1 MKKQYE
7 RIAGI
12 TFFSILALL
21 LPTMVQAQAVEESA
35 VSKFS
40 NWLSEFSKEI
50 SGQVSGGANGAVKG
64 RVFGF
69 AQGLMGIVFLIVA
82 FMQIFGVM
90 KGEGKELDRWF
101 WGKMIAVLALIIFS
115 RVFTASATGIL
126 LGVKNAAA
134 NVITLTDDNEN
145 VDKMLGSYRETVSK
159 AIEDN
164 YKKNA
169 SGWISTIG
177 ASVERS
183 SQKIVSSIY
192 YWIIELLLML
202 YELACFFTTVFA
214 DFLVQLLVVFFPL
227 VLTLSFLPGFSQ
239 GVTQY
244 LKYILS
250 LCLWPMIVGV
260 LKMIA
265 QAIGFANILGQ
276 LQGVDVLAKAGNLDI
291 SNLISFTAILA
302 LVVMIFMIVMTPM
315 ISDMLIS
322 GSQSGGFF
330 SSTVGKATALTGG
343 GMAILSGVTK
353 NAAAKGAQSTGNVIG
368 GGMMKAG
375 ASAGRKIAGGSSPTS
390 QAITKILQ
398 KVFK

>member
-1 MKKQYE
+1 MKK
-7 RIAGI
+7 RFAR
-12 TFFSILALL
+12 TAAFTCFSLLALL
-21 LPTMVQAQAVEESA
+21 LPTLVHAQAVEESA

-40 NWLSEFSKEI
+40 NWLAEFSKEI
-50 SGQVSGGANGAVKG
+50 SGQVSGGANSAVKG

-69 AQGLMGIVFLIVA
+69 AQGLMVIVFIVVA
-82 FMQIFGVM
+82 FMQIFGIM
-90 KGEGKELDRWF
+90 KGEGKESDRWF
-101 WGKMIAVLALIIFS
+101 LGKMFAVLALIVFS
-115 RVFTASATGIL
+115 KVFTAQATGIL
-126 LGVKNAAA
+126 LGVKSAAA
-134 NVITLTDDNEN
+134 NVITMTDDNEN
-145 VDKMLGSYRETVSK
+145 VDKMLTSYRETVTK
-159 AIEDN
+159 AIDDN

-169 SGWISTIG
+169 SGWMSTIG

-183 SQKIVSSIY
+183 SQKIVSSLY
-192 YWIIELLLML
+192 YWILELLLML

-227 VLTLSFLPGFSQ
+227 VLTMSFLPGFTQ

-244 LKYILS
+244 LKYLLS

-260 LKMIA
+260 LKLIA

-291 SNLISFTAILA
+291 SNLVSFTAILA
-302 LVVMIFMIVMTPM
+302 LVVMIFMIAMTPM

-330 SSTVGKATALTGG
+330 STTVGKATALTGG

-353 NAAAKGAQSTGNVIG
+353 NAAAKGAKGVGNKIG
-368 GGMMKAG
+368 SGMLNAG
-375 ASAGRKIAGGSSPTS
+375 ASAGRNMAGSGNATS
-390 QAITKILQ
+390 QSINKIIQ
-398 KVFK
+398 KIFK

>member
-1 MKKQYE
+1 MKKQYV
-7 RIAGI
+7 RIAAF
-12 TFFSILALL
+12 TCFSLLALL
-21 LPTMVQAQAVEESA
+21 LPTLVHAQVAEESA

-40 NWLSEFSKEI
+40 NWLSDFSKEI

-69 AQGLMGIVFLIVA
+69 AQGLMVIVFLIVA

-101 WGKMIAVLALIIFS
+101 WGKMFAVLALIIFS
-115 RVFTASATGIL
+115 KVFTAQATAIL
-126 LGVKNAAA
+126 LGVKSAAA
-134 NVITLTDDNEN
+134 NVITMTDDNEN
-145 VDKMLGSYRETVSK
+145 VDKMLTSYRETVTK
-159 AIEDN
+159 AIDDN

-169 SGWISTIG
+169 SGWMSTIG

-183 SQKIVSSIY
+183 SQKIVSSLY
-192 YWIIELLLML
+192 YWILELLLML

-227 VLTLSFLPGFSQ
+227 VLTMSFLPGFTQ

-244 LKYILS
+244 LKYLLS

-260 LKMIA
+260 LKLIA

-276 LQGVDVLAKAGNLDI
+276 LQGVDVLAKAGTLDI
-291 SNLISFTAILA
+291 SNLVSFTAILA
-302 LVVMIFMIVMTPM
+302 LVVMIFMIAMTPM

-330 SSTVGKATALTGG
+330 STTVGKATALTGG
-343 GMAILSGVTK
+343 TFAVLSG
-353 NAAAKGAQSTGNVIG
+353 AAKSQAAQGAKGTSNAIG
-368 GGMMKAG
+368 KGMMNAG
-375 ASAGRKIAGGSSPTS
+375 AATGKSLASSS
-390 QAITKILQ
+390 QTVNKILQ
-398 KVFK
+398 KIFK

>member
-1 MKKQYE
+1 MKKQYV
-7 RIAGI
+7 RIAAF
-12 TFFSILALL
+12 TCFSLLALL
-21 LPTMVQAQAVEESA
+21 LPTLVHAQVAEESA

-40 NWLSEFSKEI
+40 NWLSDFSKEI

-69 AQGLMGIVFLIVA
+69 AQGLMVIVFLIVA

-101 WGKMIAVLALIIFS
+101 WGKMFAVLALIIFS
-115 RVFTASATGIL
+115 KVFTAQATAIL
-126 LGVKNAAA
+126 LGVKSAAA
-134 NVITLTDDNEN
+134 NVITMTDDNEN
-145 VDKMLGSYRETVSK
+145 VDKMLTSYRQTVTK
-159 AIEDN
+159 AIDDN

-169 SGWISTIG
+169 SGWMSTIG

-183 SQKIVSSIY
+183 SQKIVSSLY
-192 YWIIELLLML
+192 YWILELLLML

-227 VLTLSFLPGFSQ
+227 VLTMSFLPGFTQ

-244 LKYILS
+244 LKYLLS

-260 LKMIA
+260 LKLIA

-291 SNLISFTAILA
+291 SNLVSFTAILA
-302 LVVMIFMIVMTPM
+302 LVVMIFMIAMTPM

-330 SSTVGKATALTGG
+330 STTVGKATALTGG
-343 GMAILSGVTK
+343 TFAVLSG
-353 NAAAKGAQSTGNVIG
+353 AAKSQAAQGAKGTSNAIG
-368 GGMMKAG
+368 KGMLNAG
-375 ASAGRKIAGGSSPTS
+375 AATGKGLASSS
-390 QAITKILQ
+390 QTVNKILQ
-398 KVFK
+398 KIFK

>member
-1 MKKQYE
+1 MKKQYV
-7 RIAGI
+7 RIAAF
-12 TFFSILALL
+12 TCFSILALL
-21 LPTMVQAQAVEESA
+21 LPTIVHAQAVEESA
-35 VSKFS
+35 VTRFS
-40 NWLSEFSKEI
+40 NWLSEFAKEI
-50 SGQVSGGANGAVKG
+50 SGQVSGGANGDVKG

-134 NVITLTDDNEN
+134 NVISLTDDNEN
-145 VDKMLGSYRETVSK
+145 VDKMLTSYRETVTK

-169 SGWISTIG
+169 TGWMSTVG

-183 SQKIVSSIY
+183 SQRIVSSIY
-192 YWIIELLLML
+192 YWVIELLLML

>member
-1 MKKQYE
+1 MKKQYV
-7 RIAGI
+7 RIAAF
-12 TFFSILALL
+12 TCFSLLALL
-21 LPTMVQAQAVEESA
+21 LPTLVHAQVAEESA

-69 AQGLMGIVFLIVA
+69 AQGLMVIVFLIVA

-101 WGKMIAVLALIIFS
+101 WGKMFAVLALIIFS
-115 RVFTASATGIL
+115 KVFTAQATAIL
-126 LGVKNAAA
+126 LGVKSAAA
-134 NVITLTDDNEN
+134 NVITMTDDNEN
-145 VDKMLGSYRETVSK
+145 VDKMLTSYKQTVTK
-159 AIEDN
+159 AIDDN

-169 SGWISTIG
+169 SGWMSTIG

-183 SQKIVSSIY
+183 SQKIVSSLY
-192 YWIIELLLML
+192 YWILELLLML

-227 VLTLSFLPGFSQ
+227 VLTLSFLPGFTQ

-244 LKYILS
+244 LKYLLS

-260 LKMIA
+260 LKLIA

-291 SNLISFTAILA
+291 SNLVSFTAILA
-302 LVVMIFMIVMTPM
+302 LVVMIFMIAMTPM

-330 SSTVGKATALTGG
+330 STTVGKATALTGG
-343 GMAILSGVTK
+343 TFAVLSGAAK
-353 NAAAKGAQSTGNVIG
+353 SQAAKGAKGTSNTIG
-368 GGMMKAG
+368 KGMMSAG
-375 ASAGRKIAGGSSPTS
+375 AATGKSLASSS
-390 QAITKILQ
+390 QTVNKILQ
-398 KVFK
+398 KIFK